1 MINFDIDNVNVSLN
15 ENKDMNIQ
23 DKISALEA
31 EIAAADARIANA
43 QIAAANQ
50 RASEN
55 SARAS
60 KAEAEILKLL
70 SSPNF
75 PEDKKQQILSKLR
88 AFGSNV

>member
-1 MINFDIDNVNVSLN
+1 MGNFDIDNVNVSSDKN
-15 ENKDMNIQ
+15 ENMNIQ

-31 EIAAADARIANA
+31 EIAAADARIANANA

-75 PEDKKQQILSKLR
+75 LKDKKQLILAKMR
-88 AFGSNV
+88 AVGS